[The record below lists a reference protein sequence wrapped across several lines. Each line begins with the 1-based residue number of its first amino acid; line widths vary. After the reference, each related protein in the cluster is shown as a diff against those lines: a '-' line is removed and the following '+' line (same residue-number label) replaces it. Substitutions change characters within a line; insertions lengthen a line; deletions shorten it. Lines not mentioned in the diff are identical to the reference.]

1 MEGGPSVTHFVRATA
16 PALRVRNSDRA
27 NSYFHPKR
35 LRRRAQLG
43 NRAATHYLIAMTF
56 WLDDRAVIA
65 VSGPEARDF
74 LQGLITNDVTGVTPS
89 TLSYAALLTPQGKIL
104 FDFLIGE
111 REGVLLIDAPA
122 AARDALVKRLS
133 LYRLR
138 AKVEIAGRD
147 DLAVV
152 WTGNADATSP
162 FVRDPRHGGLGFR
175 AVLPKADAPTASG
188 AAAFQTLRLKHGVPE
203 GRDFGQD
210 KMFALDSD
218 LDELHRVA
226 FDKGCYVG
234 QELTARMKHRGT
246 ARKRL
251 LPITANATLPG
262 SEVPVTAD
270 GREVGMLQSVYD
282 TQGFALLRLDRLE
295 EAESTAL
302 SAGGI
307 AVQVTKPDWLFS

>member
-1 MEGGPSVTHFVRATA
+1 
-16 PALRVRNSDRA
+16 
-27 NSYFHPKR
+27 
-35 LRRRAQLG
+35 
-43 NRAATHYLIAMTF
+43 MTF

-74 LQGLITNDVTGVTPS
+74 LQGLITNDIKRVTPEAS
-89 TLSYAALLTPQGKIL
+89 AYAALLTPQGKIL

-111 REGVLLIDAPA
+111 RDGGLLIDAPA
-122 AARDALVKRLS
+122 GTRDALVKRLT

-138 AKVEIAGRD
+138 AKVEITPRD

-152 WTGNADATSP
+152 WTASADATAP
-162 FVRDPRHGGLGFR
+162 FVRDPRHQGLGFR
-175 AVLPKADAPTASG
+175 AVLPKADAPSVSG
-188 AAAFQTLRLKHGVPE
+188 AAAFQSLRLKLGVPE
-203 GRDFGQD
+203 GHDFGQD

-218 LDELHRVA
+218 LDELHGVA

-251 LPITANATLPG
+251 LPIVANATLPG
-262 SEVPVTAD
+262 PEVPVTAD
-270 GREVGMLQSVYD
+270 GREVGTLQSVYD

-295 EAESTAL
+295 EAEGATL
-302 SAGGI
+302 SAGDI
-307 AVQVTKPDWLFS
+307 AVQIAKPDWLFS